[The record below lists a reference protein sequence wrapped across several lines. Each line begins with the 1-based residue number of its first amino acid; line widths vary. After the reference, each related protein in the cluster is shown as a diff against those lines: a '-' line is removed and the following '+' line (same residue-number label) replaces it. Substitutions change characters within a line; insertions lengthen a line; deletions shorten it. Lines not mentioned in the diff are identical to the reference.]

1 MTEIRRILCPCDFS
15 EFSERARDHA
25 IALAQWYDSELAVLH
40 VVPHAAAVWAY
51 PPSVSPSSLEP
62 VPRDQIQAELERFL
76 EPARR
81 VGTRAT
87 VCIVDGNPAAQIVE
101 QARGGGVDLVV
112 LGTHGRSGFE
122 RWAVGSVA
130 EKVLRRA
137 SCPVMVCGPS
147 EDPTPPP
154 HALFKRILCA
164 LDFWESSSRAL
175 TYALSLAQEANA
187 HLTLLHVIEDIPE
200 DQHRHP
206 GLQEYRKLMEAELR
220 ARLSRAVPDDVRN
233 WCEPQ
238 EIVAEG
244 RAYKQILRIAEEQ
257 AADLIVMGVQGRSA
271 LDLLVFG
278 STTHHVVRRATCPVL
293 TIRS

>member
-1 MTEIRRILCPCDFS
+1 MIEIRRILCPCDFS
-15 EFSERARDHA
+15 GFSERARDHA
-25 IALAQWYDSELAVLH
+25 IALAQWYDSELSVLH

-51 PPSVSPSSLEP
+51 PPSVTPSSLEP
-62 VPRDQIQAELERFL
+62 VPRDQLQAELALFL
-76 EPARR
+76 EPATR
-81 VGTRAT
+81 VGIPWT
-87 VCIVDGNPAAQIVE
+87 VSIVDGNPAAKIVE
-101 QARGGGVDLVV
+101 QAKIGATDLVV
-112 LGTHGRSGFE
+112 LGSHGRSGLE

-137 SCPVMVCGPS
+137 SCPVMVCGPA
-147 EDPTPPP
+147 EKPTPPP

-187 HLTLLHVIEDIPE
+187 QLTLLHVLEDIPE

-220 ARLSRAVPDDVRN
+220 ARLSRAVPEEVRN
-233 WCEPQ
+233 WCQPMEM
-238 EIVAEG
+238 VTEG
-244 RAYKQILRIAEEQ
+244 KAYQQILQIAEEQ

-278 STTHHVVRRATCPVL
+278 STTNQVVRRATCPVL